1 VSRLI
6 WLAGLI
12 GFVVGVATSSVPA
25 QTARRIAL
33 TFDDLPGVAQTPTV
47 AALEDI
53 NRRLLAT
60 LRIDRVPAVGFV
72 NARGVDV
79 DGERE
84 ARLALLRSWVGPSLT
99 LGNHTFSHP
108 DLNRVPLAEYQADV
122 VRGEPAIRTVLEER
136 GHRLV
141 WFRHPFTR
149 TGPTA
154 EVKAELEAFLN
165 ERGYRTAP
173 FTIEN
178 ADYLFAAIYE
188 RALLAGRAERAEQT
202 MTAYLSHQDRVTGF
216 AEALAFDTFGRDIPQ
231 VLLLHVNR
239 LNADAMPELLRRLR
253 SRGYVFVTLES
264 ALEDEA
270 YKTPDR
276 FVGRFGPSWLHRWR
290 VALDKPSRIKDEPDP
305 PAWVMGQ

>member
-1 VSRLI
+1 MI
-6 WLAGLI
+6 WLI
-12 GFVVGVATSSVPA
+12 GFVFGVATLSAPA
-25 QTARRIAL
+25 QTVRRIAL
-33 TFDDLPGVAQTPTV
+33 TFDDLPGVAQSPTV
-47 AALEDI
+47 ATLDDI

-60 LRIDRVPAVGFV
+60 LRIERVPAVGFV

-79 DGERE
+79 EGERE
-84 ARLALLRSWVGPSLT
+84 ARLALLRLWVTPTLT

-122 VRGEPAIRTVLEER
+122 VRGEPSIRAVLDER

-154 EVKAELEAFLN
+154 EIKAGLEAFLN

-178 ADYLFAAIYE
+178 ADYLFASIYE
-188 RALLAGRAERAEQT
+188 QALRAGDEGRAQQT
-202 MTAYLSHQDRVTGF
+202 MAAYLAHHDRVTGF

-239 LNADAMPELLRRLR
+239 LNADAMPEMLRRLR
-253 SRGYVFVTLES
+253 SRGYLFVTLES
-264 ALEDEA
+264 AMDDEA
-270 YKTPDR
+270 YQTPDR

-290 VALDKPSRIKDEPDP
+290 VALDKPSRLKDEPDP
-305 PAWVMGQ
+305 PAWVTGQ